1 MSEPTLTG
9 LRLCQEIARLGSF
22 SAAARSLGYSQP
34 AVSRHVAALEA
45 AVGHPLFERQAG
57 GVRVTPAGVVV
68 AQYAARI
75 LGGLDAM
82 SRELLGLGDRLA
94 GRVRLGAFPAAAAA
108 LVPAALAQLARN
120 YPGLMVSLTE
130 AATPALLREVRT
142 GRLDVAVIGVGMGLS
157 DYDLDGLVRR
167 GIDAGDLCVAMPTW
181 HRLAAAE
188 PIPVRDLTMEP
199 WIVGSGSPG
208 DPQFG
213 AWPTLVDP
221 VVRYRVRDW
230 PARLGLVGAG
240 LGLCVLPE
248 LAAPSVPAGV
258 VTRRVDDPNWL
269 GRVTLVVTQPS
280 APSAV
285 AAVVD
290 ALTAAARDIR
300 SD

>member
-1 MSEPTLTG
+1 MGEPTLTG

-22 SAAARSLGYSQP
+22 SAAARVLGYSQP
-34 AVSRHVAALEA
+34 AVSRHVAAVEA
-45 AVGHPLFERQAG
+45 AVGYPLFVRQAG
-57 GVRVTPAGVVV
+57 GVRVTPAGAVV
-68 AQYAARI
+68 AQHAARI

-82 SRELLGLGDRLA
+82 SRELHGLGDRLA
-94 GRVRLGAFPAAAAA
+94 GRVGLGAFPAAAAA
-108 LVPAALAQLARN
+108 LIPAALAQLAREH
-120 YPGLMVSLTE
+120 PGLMVSLTE
-130 AATPALLREVRT
+130 AATPALLREVRS
-142 GRLDVAVIGVGMGLS
+142 GRLDVVVIGVGAGLS

-167 GIDAGDLCVAMPTW
+167 RIDAGELCVAMPAG

-199 WIVGSGSPG
+199 WIVGTGSPG

-221 VVRYRVRDW
+221 VVHHRVRDW
-230 PARLGLVGAG
+230 PARLGLVSAG

-248 LAAPSVPAGV
+248 MAAPSVPAGV

-269 GRVTLVVTQPS
+269 GRATLVVTQPS
-280 APSAV
+280 APTAA

-290 ALTAAARDIR
+290 ALTTAAQDIR
-300 SD
+300 SR